1 MFSFS
6 LTMLH
11 KLPKNQHPHIPNQN
25 YNRSL
30 VDIHFSWTAVLFM
43 TFHSQLSLLHW
54 MRQRSNCFWQGLS
67 HGVTFSLLMVSSSM
81 WTASRA
87 SNNLKK
93 VCLTQDCSV
102 SLPRIFHHG
111 QLCKGLMT
119 QKPKTLKSTVALTC
133 VLIWSGSCIQT
144 LTFIKSR
151 QIIILF
157 FTDLYVHISAL
168 YWAFDN
174 HSTLRRAHMVFV
186 FCGSDLI

>member
-1 MFSFS
+1 MLALVLLKKGQSYCCPHCKLVPKCFVSSVGIMFSFS

-93 VCLTQDCSV
+93 VCQTQDCSV

-119 QKPKTLKSTVALTC
+119 QKHWNLL
-133 VLIWSGSCIQT
+133 
-144 LTFIKSR
+144 
-151 QIIILF
+151 
-157 FTDLYVHISAL
+157 
-168 YWAFDN
+168 
-174 HSTLRRAHMVFV
+174 
-186 FCGSDLI
+186 